1 MTDKTKEKL
10 KLKLQQSVRRL
21 IENDKKYRVLKELIF
36 VATKDVWHISTNGF
50 CIYFDAV
57 WLAKLGEMELDFILA
72 HQAMHIILEHTERTQ
87 YYKGDKFHLAAD
99 ITANA
104 RIIDSNDV
112 EFYFKG
118 IGRVYTHTF
127 YPQVTGKSLTAEEA
141 LKNIP
146 FDPMMLSAFKRRSY
160 FVDSDEWWDNKT
172 DRGENGIIVLQ
183 PNKENLH
190 ARASDFGF
198 EKREQPPIPEIL
210 YPTIIEGDDNC
221 ETGKNETPA
230 ISWDQSSA
238 NKVRAIKE
246 RKSRENRGRED
257 GFIER
262 MWRNTDTSVTDWKK
276 MVNSFVQEDVYD
288 YSFYPADRRYADSGF
303 FLPDFNSEEG
313 IKNILFMVDTS
324 GSVDEEML
332 SAVYGEINSAIIQF
346 NGKLHGIIGFFDMV
360 VYGTMPFET
369 ATELERIMPKGGG
382 GTDFYCVFEYIKRK
396 MANNPPSN
404 IVVFTDGEAEYP
416 PQSVAQNIPVLWL
429 FTKETATAPWGNMAT
444 VKK

>member
-1 MTDKTKEKL
+1 M
-10 KLKLQQSVRRL
+10 LQQSVHRL
-21 IENDKKYRVLKELIF
+21 IEKDNKYRVLKELIY
-36 VATKDVWHISTNGF
+36 VATKDVWHISTNSF

-57 WLAKLGEMELDFILA
+57 WLVKLGEMELDFILA
-72 HQAMHIILEHTERTQ
+72 HQAMHIILGHTDRTQ

-118 IGRVYTHTF
+118 IGRVCTHTF
-127 YPQVTGKSLTAEEA
+127 YPQITGKSLTAEEA

-146 FDPMMLSAFKRRSY
+146 FDPMLLPPAKRRSY
-160 FVDSDEWWDNKT
+160 FVDSDAWWDNKA

-183 PNKENLH
+183 PNEGDLQ
-190 ARASDFGF
+190 ARASDFSF
-198 EKREQPPIPEIL
+198 EKCERPPIPKKMSPSIL
-210 YPTIIEGDDNC
+210 EGDDNC
-221 ETGKNETPA
+221 GTGKDKTCA
-230 ISWDQSSA
+230 ISWDKSSA
-238 NKVRAIKE
+238 KKAHAIRE
-246 RKSRENRGRED
+246 RKSRENHGKED

-262 MWRNTDTSVTDWKK
+262 MWRNTGTSVTDWKK

-288 YSFYPADRRYADSGF
+288 YSFYPADRRYADIGF

-313 IKNILFMVDTS
+313 VKDILFMVDTS

-332 SAVYGEINSAIIQF
+332 SMVYGEINNAIIQF
-346 NGKLHGIIGFFDMV
+346 NGKLHGKIGFFDTL

-369 ATELERIMPKGGG
+369 VTELERIIPKGGG
-382 GTDFYCVFEYIKRK
+382 GTDFYCVFEYINSK
-396 MANNPPSN
+396 MANKPPSN
-404 IVVFTDGEAEYP
+404 IVIFTDGEAEYP

-429 FTKETATAPWGNMAT
+429 FTKENAKAPWGNMAT